1 MAVLGEPLPPI
12 RNRLRNAS
20 ATSRQQ
26 HEHMNDMN
34 DMNDISPAGQT
45 GLRNWNDRCAVA
57 R

>member
-34 DMNDISPAGQT
+34 DISPAGQT

>member
-1 MAVLGEPLPPI
+1 MAVLGESLPPI

-34 DMNDISPAGQT
+34 DISPAGQT